1 MKTTARAASGRDLLV
16 KGVLP
21 GVGGLM
27 LSSVFLQT
35 LKDMWDPPYGSGS
48 SVAGVGSV
56 FVIAVGPASC

>member
-1 MKTTARAASGRDLLV
+1 MLV

-21 GVGGLM
+21 GIGGLM
-27 LSSVFLQT
+27 LSAVFLQS

-56 FVIAVGPASC
+56 FVIAVGLASC